1 MNICATPECDTT
13 CEPDKHLC
21 KHCIRD
27 LKGRL
32 EQGIKLIPELNITIA
47 RLDAVRPGNVEGGNG
62 SKSAGSAAPL
72 DITALDVQMTLEE
85 DTRYTAEQYAADPWA
100 AEDASR
106 VIENIQHAERM
117 ISGPEEDHIDHAGNR
132 AKVEQIAPPMTMR
145 ELLPW
150 LRTNAKMAITS
161 AVIRQWVSRGLL
173 TPATRGTPATKGN
186 RGIESTYHPHEVIEA
201 SHKRNNR

>member
-1 MNICATPECDTT
+1 MNECATAD
-13 CEPDKHLC
+13 CETPATLHLC
-21 KHCIRD
+21 AHCIRD

-32 EQGIKLIPELNITIA
+32 EQGIALIPELNVTIA

-106 VIENIQHAERM
+106 VIENIQKAERM
-117 ISGPEEDHIDHAGNR
+117 ISGPEEIHIDHAANR
-132 AKVEQIAPPMTMR
+132 AAIEQIAPPMPTR
-145 ELLPW
+145 QLLPW
-150 LRTNAKMAITS
+150 LRANAKIPITS
-161 AVIRQWVSRGLL
+161 QHIRDWARRGHLRPVEREP
-173 TPATRGTPATKGN
+173 TP
-186 RGIESTYHPHEVIEA
+186 TYWPHEVIAAYHER
-201 SHKRNNR
+201 KKQ